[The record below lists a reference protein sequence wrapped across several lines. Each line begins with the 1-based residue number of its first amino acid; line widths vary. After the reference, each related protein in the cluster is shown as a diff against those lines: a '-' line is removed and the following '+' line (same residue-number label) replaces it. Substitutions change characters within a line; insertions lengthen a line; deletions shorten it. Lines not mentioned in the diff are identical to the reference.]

1 MPRRLRRRYVAVKVE
16 SNGEVKKE
24 DLFYAIWNNVLRL
37 FGEYGASQTDLRL
50 IEYSPE
56 DNLAVIRCSHKS
68 LPMVKAS
75 ITCVTRIGRES
86 AALHIQLVSGTLKS
100 LRRKLSERIKKG

>member
-50 IEYSPE
+50 IDYDSE
-56 DNLAVIRCSHKS
+56 NRQAILRCSHDA
-68 LPMVKAS
+68 LPLVKAS
-75 ITCVTRIGRES
+75 IPCVTRIGGG
-86 AALHIQLVSGTLKS
+86 AAAIHIQLVSGTLNSSK
-100 LRRKLSERIKKG
+100 